1 MKFVGDVL
9 ITDPMYIMKKET
21 GESDWQDCEYGDKL
35 SSLGIKKFFTVSG
48 EEVGAKVISDD
59 TNELLGRFCSD
70 SSAISVMLLSEVL
83 AYNPKYLDELNK
95 YPHTGTIIKEFN
107 GEIKAIR
114 SEDSISF
121 VGKGNVNF
129 HTEE

>member
-1 MKFVGDVL
+1 MKFVGDIL
-9 ITDPMYIMKKET
+9 LTDPMYIMKKET

-35 SSLGIKKFFTVSG
+35 SSLGIKKYFTVLG
-48 EEVGAKVISDD
+48 EEIGAKVISDD

-83 AYNPKYLDELNK
+83 VYNPKYLDELNK
-95 YPHTGTIIKEFN
+95 YPHTGTIIKNFN
-107 GEIKAIR
+107 GDIKAIR
-114 SEDSISF
+114 SVDSIAF

-129 HTEE
+129 HSEE